1 MRADGKKLKNI
12 DPMHKIG
19 SYIMNRRTD
28 AMNMVSQDIPLEP
41 MQKYLNEKRKEGV
54 NLSHMSLFLAAYI
67 RTVSEYPE
75 LNRFVVNRQTYAH
88 NDFNVSLVV
97 LKAGEDFDGTTAKVP
112 LELTDTVFD
121 VNEKM
126 AKFVDENRNS
136 PENNGTEKL
145 MKALLAVPGV
155 LTLGVGLFRFMD
167 KHGLLPKSLINV
179 SPFHNSLFISNLASI
194 RTSHIYHHCYEFGTT
209 SVFITF
215 GTPREVARRV
225 GGEIVFEK
233 CMPIGVVMD
242 ERITA
247 GSYFAQ
253 ALRRLK
259 YYLKNPHLLE
269 QPPETVTPDPGLKK

>member
-1 MRADGKKLKNI
+1 MRADGKKLRNI
-12 DPMHKIG
+12 DPMHKVG
-19 SYIMNRRTD
+19 AYIMNRRTD
-28 AMNMVSQDIPLEP
+28 AMNMVTQDIPLEP
-41 MQKYLNEKRKEGV
+41 MQKYLNEKRKEGK
-54 NLSHMSLFLAAYI
+54 NLSHMSLFLAAYL

-88 NDFNVSLVV
+88 NDFNVSMVV
-97 LKAGEDFDGTTAKVP
+97 LKAGEDFEGTTSKVK
-112 LELTDTVFD
+112 LELTDTVFE

-126 AKFVDENRNS
+126 ERYINENRNS

-145 MKALLAVPGV
+145 IKILLSVPGV
-155 LTLGVGLFRFMD
+155 LTLGVGLFRWMD
-167 KHGLLPKSLINV
+167 KHGLLPKALIDV

-253 ALRRLK
+253 AFRRIK

-269 QPPETVTPDPGLKK
+269 TPPEKVEIDPALKK

>member
-167 KHGLLPKSLINV
+167 KYGLLPKSLINV